1 MKKFYVILILITAF
15 VFSGCGKDQVKPS
28 ADSLTAKEALRIMD
42 VIKTAY
48 EGKDQDA
55 LRENLSPELA
65 ASVIDGLFFEKAE
78 LSFTTRLV
86 KITDSA
92 VMVNLNW
99 NGMWV
104 IKNKTLKDIGS
115 GVLVFQ
121 SRTMKLVQIEGDNP
135 FHTPLVRE
143 R

>member
-1 MKKFYVILILITAF
+1 MKKIYVILILITAF
-15 VFSGCGKDQVKPS
+15 LFSGCGKDKVKPS
-28 ADSLTAKEALRIMD
+28 ADSLTAKEALRITD
-42 VIKTAY
+42 VIKSAY

-55 LRENLSPELA
+55 LRENMSPELA

-78 LSFTTRLV
+78 LLFTTRLI

-92 VMVNLNW
+92 VMINLNW

-104 IKNKTLKDIGS
+104 IKNKTLKDLGS

-121 SRTMKLVQIEGDNP
+121 SRTMKLIQVEGDNP
-135 FHTPLVRE
+135 FHTPILRD
-143 R
+143 